1 MSTPFGK
8 YFGRAKEQEEQQPCL
23 PCHTERPHAY
33 HATPRGPLEFTL
45 RTPAKLLKTLEIL
58 VAAAHAAAAF
68 FACKMSKMCYNK
80 A

>member
-1 MSTPFGK
+1 
-8 YFGRAKEQEEQQPCL
+8 L
-23 PCHTERPHAY
+23 DERKNRKNSSHAY

-45 RTPAKLLKTLEIL
+45 TIAAKLLKTLEIL

-68 FACKMSKMCYNK
+68 FACKISKLCYNK